1 MYDAGGFEHHMAD
14 VVTAI
19 EAAAPDAQITFEDAP
34 FAATPP
40 SFDGTPL
47 EEALG
52 GVEWRPLEQG
62 VRDTVDLFR
71 RLERA

>member
-1 MYDAGGFEHHMAD
+1 MED
-14 VVTAI
+14 VVAAI
-19 EAAAPDAQITFEDAP
+19 EAAAPHAQITFEAMP

-40 SFDGTPL
+40 SFDGSAL